1 MISCESQIINC
12 KSLIVNRKALIVYEK
27 SQINN
32 VDFEREN
39 DALRDSQDLLQ

>member
-32 VDFEREN
+32 VDFEMEN